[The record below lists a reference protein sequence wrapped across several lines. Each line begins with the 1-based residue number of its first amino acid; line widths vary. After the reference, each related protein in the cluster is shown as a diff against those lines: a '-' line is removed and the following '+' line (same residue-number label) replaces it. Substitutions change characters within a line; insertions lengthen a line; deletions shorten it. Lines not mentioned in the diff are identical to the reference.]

1 MSVQA
6 GSHPTRSR
14 RRAWPALDRALAPH
28 RVGSVTLGTTFFYTI
43 VFVHLVVRV
52 LLGTWMCLTCQYLA
66 CSGDSIPWM

>member
-14 RRAWPALDRALAPH
+14 RRAWPALDRAIAPH
-28 RVGSVTLGTTFFYTI
+28 RVGSVTLRTTSFYTI

-52 LLGTWMCLTCQYLA
+52 CAWYVDVPDLSVLGVFR
-66 CSGDSIPWM
+66 